1 MLDFEK
7 KYYSKDINFI
17 AGCDEAGRGPIA
29 GPVVCA
35 AVIFPKDFTSNEIN
49 DSKQLS
55 KKKREELFNFI
66 LEHALA
72 YNIQII
78 DAKTIDEI
86 NILEASRLG
95 MARAVKNLNHQV
107 DLIIT
112 DYMKLYDFDVPV
124 IDLVKGDAKAMCV
137 AAASILA
144 KVTRDNIMDELD
156 KQYPN
161 YHFAKTKGYP
171 TKESIDAVME
181 FGPIEGV
188 HRYSYKPVQKA
199 LEIKLF

>member
-55 KKKREELFNFI
+55 KKKREELFSFI

-171 TKESIDAVME
+171 TKESLDAVME

>member
-7 KYYSKDINFI
+7 QYYSKDINYI
-17 AGCDEAGRGPIA
+17 AGADEAGRGPIA

-35 AVIFPKDFTSNEIN
+35 AVVFPKDYVNEDIN

-55 KKKREELFNFI
+55 EKKREELYKII

-72 YNIQII
+72 YNVQII
-78 DAKTIDEI
+78 SPETIDEI

-95 MARAVKNLNHQV
+95 MTLAIQNLNHQV

-112 DYMKLYDFDVPV
+112 DYMKLRGFDVEV

-144 KVTRDNIMDELD
+144 KVTRDRIMNDLD
-156 KQYPN
+156 KDYPN
-161 YHFAKTKGYP
+161 YHFGKTKGYP
-171 TKESIDAVME
+171 TKESIEALE
-181 FGPIEGV
+181 KYGPIKGI
-188 HRYSYKPVQKA
+188 HRFSYKPVLKT

>member
-171 TKESIDAVME
+171 TKESLDAVME

-188 HRYSYKPVQKA
+188 HRFSYKPVQKA

>member
-7 KYYSKDINFI
+7 NYYSKDINFI

-95 MARAVKNLNHQV
+95 MAKAVKNLNHQV

-112 DYMKLYDFDVPV
+112 DYMKLYDFNVPV

-188 HRYSYKPVQKA
+188 HRFSYKPVQKA

>member
-7 KYYSKDINFI
+7 QYYSKDINYI
-17 AGCDEAGRGPIA
+17 AGADEAGRGPIA

-35 AVIFPKDFTSNEIN
+35 AVIFPKDYVNEDIN

-55 KKKREELFNFI
+55 EKKREELYKII

-72 YNIQII
+72 YNVQII
-78 DAKTIDEI
+78 SPETIDEI

-95 MARAVKNLNHQV
+95 MTLAIQNLNHKV

-112 DYMKLYDFDVPV
+112 DYMKLRGFDVEV

-144 KVTRDNIMDELD
+144 KVTRDRIMNDLD
-156 KQYPN
+156 KDYPN
-161 YHFAKTKGYP
+161 YHFGKTKGYP
-171 TKESIDAVME
+171 TKESIDALE
-181 FGPIEGV
+181 KYGPIKGI
-188 HRYSYKPVQKA
+188 HRFSYKPVLKT

>member
-95 MARAVKNLNHQV
+95 MTRAVKNLNHQV

-188 HRYSYKPVQKA
+188 HRFSYKPVQKA

>member
-7 KYYSKDINFI
+7 QFYSKDINYI

-35 AVIFPKDFTSNEIN
+35 SVIFPKDYINEDIN
-49 DSKQLS
+49 DSKKLTE
-55 KKKREELFNFI
+55 KKREELYNI
-66 LEHALA
+66 IIKNALA
-72 YNIQII
+72 YNIQVIPA
-78 DAKTIDEI
+78 AKIDEI

-95 MARAVKNLNHQV
+95 MSEAVKHLNHQV

-112 DYMKLYDFDVPV
+112 DYMKLPGFDVEV

-144 KVTRDNIMDELD
+144 KVTRDHIMDELD
-156 KQYPN
+156 KEYPN
-161 YHFAKTKGYP
+161 YHFGKTKGYP
-171 TKESIDAVME
+171 TKESLDALE
-181 FGPIEGV
+181 KYGPIPGV
-188 HRYSYKPVQKA
+188 HRYSYSPVKKS

>member
-35 AVIFPKDFTSNEIN
+35 AVIFPKDFISNEIN

-188 HRYSYKPVQKA
+188 HRFSYKPVQKA

>member
-7 KYYSKDINFI
+7 QYYSKDINYI
-17 AGCDEAGRGPIA
+17 AGADEAGRGPIA

-35 AVIFPKDFTSNEIN
+35 AVIFPKDYVNEEIN

-55 KKKREELFNFI
+55 EKKREELYKII

-72 YNIQII
+72 YNVQII
-78 DAKTIDEI
+78 SPETIDEI

-95 MARAVKNLNHQV
+95 MTLAIQNLNHQV

-112 DYMKLYDFDVPV
+112 DYMKLRGFDVEV

-144 KVTRDNIMDELD
+144 KVTRDRIMNDLD
-156 KQYPN
+156 KDYPN

-171 TKESIDAVME
+171 TKESIEALE
-181 FGPIEGV
+181 KYGPIKGI
-188 HRYSYKPVQKA
+188 HRFSYKPVLKT

>member
-95 MARAVKNLNHQV
+95 MTRAVQNLNHQV

-188 HRYSYKPVQKA
+188 HRFSYKPVQKA

>member
-35 AVIFPKDFTSNEIN
+35 AVIFPKDFISNEIN

-95 MARAVKNLNHQV
+95 MAKAVKNLNHQV

>member
-188 HRYSYKPVQKA
+188 HRFSYKPVQKA

>member
-95 MARAVKNLNHQV
+95 MTKAVKNLNHQV

-188 HRYSYKPVQKA
+188 HRFSYKPVQKA